1 MGTVVD
7 IRWDKSV
14 RSKIIRINLH
24 LGQPP
29 SYMVEG
35 INTVAYTKN
44 QLQQVTGKEQKPQAS
59 AQQKFI
65 VLRVDSQKGKK
76 RKRLI
81 HDLYLLAWSNGS
93 LRV

>member
-1 MGTVVD
+1 
-7 IRWDKSV
+7 
-14 RSKIIRINLH
+14 
-24 LGQPP
+24 
-29 SYMVEG
+29 MVEG

-65 VLRVDSQKGKK
+65 VLRVDSEKEK